1 MKRALSLLTPD
12 SAYARYRP
20 SRIRTLGAVTGG
32 PPGVPHGVGGGGRTA
47 FRNHPATRESATAAK
62 KSTDSSP
69 TRGVLVLPAAA
80 AGNGGGNQSH
90 TPRM

>member
-1 MKRALSLLTPD
+1 M
-12 SAYARYRP
+12 YRP

-47 FRNHPATRESATAAK
+47 FRNHPATSATAAK
-62 KSTDSSP
+62 STSSP
-69 TRGVLVLPAAA
+69 AAGVLVLLPVVPVP
-80 AGNGGGNQSH
+80 AGNGNQSQ

>member
-1 MKRALSLLTPD
+1 LKRALSLLTPD

-47 FRNHPATRESATAAK
+47 FRNHPATSAAAM
-62 KSTDSSP
+62 STSSSP
-69 TRGVLVLPAAA
+69 TCGVLVVLPIVH
-80 AGNGGGNQSH
+80 AGNGNQSQ